1 MAETVFN
8 NILINKFDRIHTYDI
23 GTEKL
28 RAFLL
33 EIQKWDIKFSEE
45 ETSITGAN
53 GRELDKIKKNKKI
66 VVTASNATNCN
77 ELFELTQGADVT
89 VSPTTPIRVPD
100 VITVGTGA
108 TVLTSNTAVGTVG
121 QEIKEI
127 RVLDVGNTLGDRYE
141 QAATA
146 DATHFAYDPS
156 TKTITLPI
164 DTGTPVIT
172 AGKKIVASYMFAA
185 QGTKITISDNR
196 FGLTQKVY
204 LDVSGKDM
212 CGNARHI
219 QFIIPKASFAGETGV
234 SGGGDQSIQD
244 FTINAL
250 ASGQCENSSEYFEY
264 IVW

>member
-1 MAETVFN
+1 MAETIFN

-89 VSPTTPIRVPD
+89 VSLTTPIRVPD
-100 VITVGTGA
+100 VITVGTD
-108 TVLTSNTAVGTVG
+108 THVLTSNTAVGTVG

-127 RVLDVGNTLGDRYE
+127 RVLNVGNTLGDRYE

-156 TKTITLPI
+156 TKIITLPI
-164 DTGTPVIT
+164 DHGTPVIT
-172 AGKKIVASYMFAA
+172 AGQKIVASYMFAA
-185 QGTKITISDNR
+185 QGTKITISDNK

-250 ASGQCENSSEYFEY
+250 ASGECENSSEYFEY

>member
-1 MAETVFN
+1 MAEAVFN

-23 GTEKL
+23 GTERL

-77 ELFELTQGADVT
+77 ELFELTQGADVA
-89 VSPTTPIRVPD
+89 VSATTPIRVPD
-100 VITVGTGA
+100 VITVGTGS
-108 TVLTSNTAVGTVG
+108 TVVTANRAIGTAG

-127 RVLDVGNTLGDRYE
+127 RVLDVGNTLGDKYE

-146 DATHFAYDPS
+146 DATHFTYDPI
-156 TKTITLPI
+156 TKTITLP
-164 DTGTPVIT
+164 TNSGTPVI
-172 AGKKIVASYMFAA
+172 ASGRKIVASYVFET

-250 ASGQCENSSEYFEY
+250 ASGECENSSEYFEY

>member
-77 ELFELTQGADVT
+77 ELFELTQGADVA
-89 VSPTTPIRVPD
+89 VSTTTPIRVPD
-100 VITVGTGA
+100 VITVGTGG
-108 TVLTSNTAVGTVG
+108 TVVTANKAIGTVG

-127 RVLDVGNTLGDRYE
+127 RVLDAGNTLGDRYE
-141 QAATA
+141 QAAAA
-146 DATHFAYDPS
+146 DATHFAYDPE
-156 TKTITLPI
+156 TKTITLP
-164 DTGTPVIT
+164 TTGGTPVI
-172 AGKKIVASYMFAA
+172 ASGRKIVASYIFET
-185 QGTKITISDNR
+185 QGTKITISDNK

-250 ASGQCENSSEYFEY
+250 ASGECENSSEYFEY

>member
-1 MAETVFN
+1 M
-8 NILINKFDRIHTYDI
+8 
-23 GTEKL
+23 
-28 RAFLL
+28 
-33 EIQKWDIKFSEE
+33 
-45 ETSITGAN
+45 
-53 GRELDKIKKNKKI
+53 
-66 VVTASNATNCN
+66 
-77 ELFELTQGADVT
+77 
-89 VSPTTPIRVPD
+89 
-100 VITVGTGA
+100 
-108 TVLTSNTAVGTVG
+108 
-121 QEIKEI
+121 
-127 RVLDVGNTLGDRYE
+127 LDVGNTLGDRYE
-141 QAATA
+141 QAAIA

-156 TKTITLPI
+156 TKTIILPI
-164 DTGTPVIT
+164 HASAPVIT

-250 ASGQCENSSEYFEY
+250 ASGECENSSEYFEY

>member
-89 VSPTTPIRVPD
+89 VSLTTPIRVPD
-100 VITVGTGA
+100 VITVGTD
-108 TVLTSNTAVGTVG
+108 THVLTSNTAVGTVG

-127 RVLDVGNTLGDRYE
+127 RVLNVGNTLGDRYE

-156 TKTITLPI
+156 TKIITLPI
-164 DTGTPVIT
+164 DHGTPVIT
-172 AGKKIVASYMFAA
+172 AGQKIVASYMFAA
-185 QGTKITISDNR
+185 QGTKITISDNK

-250 ASGQCENSSEYFEY
+250 ASGECENSSEYFEY

>member
-77 ELFELTQGADVT
+77 ELFELTQGADVA
-89 VSPTTPIRVPD
+89 VSATTPIRVPD
-100 VITVGTGA
+100 VITVGTGG
-108 TVLTSNTAVGTVG
+108 TVVTASKAIGTVG

-127 RVLDVGNTLGDRYE
+127 RVLDAGNTLGDRYE

-146 DATHFAYDPS
+146 DATHFAYDPI
-156 TKTITLPI
+156 TKTITLP
-164 DTGTPVIT
+164 TEHGTPVI
-172 AGKKIVASYMFAA
+172 ASGRKIVASYVFET

-250 ASGQCENSSEYFEY
+250 ASGECENSSEYFEY

>member
-89 VSPTTPIRVPD
+89 VSLTTPIRVPD
-100 VITVGTGA
+100 VITVGTD
-108 TVLTSNTAVGTVG
+108 THVLTSNTAVGTVG

-127 RVLDVGNTLGDRYE
+127 RVLNVGNTLGDRYE

-156 TKTITLPI
+156 TKIITLPI
-164 DTGTPVIT
+164 NHGTPVIT
-172 AGKKIVASYMFAA
+172 AGQKIVASYMFAA
-185 QGTKITISDNR
+185 QGTKITISDNK

-250 ASGQCENSSEYFEY
+250 ASGECENSSEYFEY